1 MSQQYPG
8 GFITK
13 ANVDPT
19 SSLGSVPAPGV
30 WTLDQQLQ
38 YKQAGVW
45 PSYVVNAI
53 EDVFSTYLY
62 TGNGSTQTITNGID
76 LSGKG
81 GLVWIKSRS
90 NALDHN
96 LVDTERGITKFL
108 ESNTTNAQGTDLQL
122 FDSFNSNGFSI
133 DLDATINTNNAT
145 YTSWTFRKQAKFF
158 DVVTWSGNSTAGRTI
173 PHNLGSVPGC
183 IIVKCTSNIT
193 DWAVY
198 HRSLS
203 SAANALQLNTTGAQ
217 ITATTYWN
225 STAPTSS
232 VFTVGADNDV
242 NATGRTYVAYLFAH
256 DAGGFGPNNTD
267 NVITC
272 GSYTGNGS
280 ATGPTI
286 TLGYEP
292 QFLIIKN
299 ITAAASWFMFD
310 NMRGMPVGYSD
321 PYLLPNTSA
330 AEATGID
337 YVEPLATGFQLKVAN
352 ANVNA
357 SANTYIYI
365 AVRRGPMRPPTT
377 GTSVFYPLTISQ
389 ANSIDSTGVPFP
401 PDLINTFSRN
411 GSSRTSAMQLL
422 VVDRLRSAGVPNNT
436 FSASGAGLNT
446 ALTDAETAAGAASP
460 YVQLKAD
467 SQNIT
472 RGTGWNTASYGNW
485 VNYFF
490 RRAPGFFDIV
500 CYTGTGSARTV
511 THNLGVAPEL
521 MIVKTRSAINS
532 WLVYAAPLG
541 ATKRLFLSDTSAEAT
556 SSAFWNNTAPTS
568 SAFTVGTA
576 DGTNLNAATIVAY
589 LFATLP
595 GVSKVG
601 SYTGTGALQTINCG
615 FASGARFILIKRT
628 DSTGDWYVY
637 DSARGITS
645 GNDPYLLTNSN
656 AVEVTGTNY
665 VDTTSVGFQVTAAAP
680 AGLNANGGT
689 YIFLAIA

>member
-19 SSLGSVPAPGV
+19 SSFPASPAPGV
-30 WTLDQQLQ
+30 WTLDQALQ
-38 YKQAGVW
+38 YRQAGVW
-45 PSYVVNAI
+45 PSYAVNAI

-62 TGNGSTQTITNGID
+62 TGNGSTQTITNGVD

-81 GLVWIKSRS
+81 GLVWLKKRS
-90 NALDHN
+90 AADSHALY
-96 LVDTERGITKFL
+96 DTVRGVNKEL
-108 ESNTTNAQGTDLQL
+108 SSNTTAAQGNTDRLPA
-122 FDSFNSNGFSI
+122 FNSTGFTVASGM
-133 DLDATINTNNAT
+133 NTNADNYA
-145 YTSWTFRKQAKFF
+145 SWTFREQEKFF

-337 YVEPLATGFQLKVAN
+337 YVDPLATGFQLKVAN

-389 ANSIDSTGVPFP
+389 ADSIDSTGVPFP

-500 CYTGTGSARTV
+500 CYTGNGVAGRTV
-511 THNLGVAPEL
+511 SHNLGVTPE
-521 MIVKTRSAINS
+521 MIIIKKRSSVDGWFVCNANYTNKNTYYQRLNTTAAQADYGGN
-532 WLVYAAPLG
+532 LVYNWGSTTFALDSANVN
-541 ATKRLFLSDTSAEAT
+541 DNTST
-556 SSAFWNNTAPTS
+556 YVS
-568 SAFTVGTA
+568 
-576 DGTNLNAATIVAY
+576 Y
-589 LFATLP
+589 LFATVT

-680 AGLNANGGT
+680 VGLNANGGT